1 MVNYIEGTPR
11 HQIHLFDECLDDM
24 IGENNIVRFIDAYV
38 ESLDLEKLGFKMP
51 AMATGAPPYS
61 PGLKLKIYIYGYLE
75 RIRSSRRL
83 EKECNRNTELIW
95 LTEDLAPDFKTIAD
109 FRKDNLIALKNLFK
123 EFLKLCHKLKLL
135 SFKTVA
141 IDGTK
146 MRGQNSLNEIYRR
159 EQMEKIEKEI
169 QDRINNYLKEL
180 DELDVIEQESGVSVN
195 EENIENITKRLNKQM
210 KRKDKI
216 AFINQ
221 IFEDNPD
228 LKIYYATDKD
238 CRLQSDKGK
247 IRPGY
252 NPQTAVDD
260 KNKLIVVADVTNEQN
275 DKKQLTPMMAQ
286 VKKQKE
292 ELHIKDKTT
301 GVADAGYFTEKEI
314 MNNKNDKDFPI
325 VVSPSAEVST
335 TTTSKNE
342 KSNKIPGAGYKA
354 GNFVYDEEKD
364 IYLCPENKELRRQ
377 TKTPITDRHGRKA
390 NKYRC
395 DPEVCSVCPKKGV
408 CTKSEN
414 GRMLLVSVNQKEI
427 LDYIESL
434 KNKENSSFISKRKEI
449 VEHPFGTIKRSF
461 GYTYFLLRGMEKVKG
476 EFSLICFVYN
486 LKRVL
491 NIVGVNELMRA
502 LE

>member
-228 LKIYYATDKD
+228 
-238 CRLQSDKGK
+238 
-247 IRPGY
+247 
-252 NPQTAVDD
+252 
-260 KNKLIVVADVTNEQN
+260 
-275 DKKQLTPMMAQ
+275 
-286 VKKQKE
+286 
-292 ELHIKDKTT
+292 
-301 GVADAGYFTEKEI
+301 
-314 MNNKNDKDFPI
+314 
-325 VVSPSAEVST
+325 
-335 TTTSKNE
+335 
-342 KSNKIPGAGYKA
+342 
-354 GNFVYDEEKD
+354 
-364 IYLCPENKELRRQ
+364 
-377 TKTPITDRHGRKA
+377 
-390 NKYRC
+390 
-395 DPEVCSVCPKKGV
+395 
-408 CTKSEN
+408 
-414 GRMLLVSVNQKEI
+414 
-427 LDYIESL
+427 
-434 KNKENSSFISKRKEI
+434 
-449 VEHPFGTIKRSF
+449 
-461 GYTYFLLRGMEKVKG
+461 
-476 EFSLICFVYN
+476 
-486 LKRVL
+486 
-491 NIVGVNELMRA
+491 
-502 LE
+502 

>member
-1 MVNYIEGTPR
+1 MVNYIEGIPR

-24 IGENNIVRFIDAYV
+24 IGKNNIVRFIDAYV

-51 AMATGAPPYS
+51 AMATGAPPYC

-109 FRKDNLIALKNLFK
+109 FRKDNLTALKNLFR

-146 MRGQNSLNEIYRR
+146 MRGQNGLNEIYRR

-180 DELDVIEQESGVSVN
+180 DELDAIEQESGISVN
-195 EENIENITKRLNKQM
+195 EENIENITERLNKQM

-228 LKIYYATDKD
+228 LKIYYATDED

-275 DKKQLTPMMAQ
+275 DKKQLTPMIAQ
-286 VKKQKE
+286 IKRQKE
-292 ELHIKDKTT
+292 ELNIEDKTT
-301 GVADAGYFTEKEI
+301 GIADAGYFTEKEI
-314 MNNKNDKDFPI
+314 MNNKDDEDFSI
-325 VVSPSAEVST
+325 VVSPSAEGST
-335 TTTSKNE
+335 TAANKNE
-342 KSNKIPGAGYKA
+342 KRNKIPDTGYEA
-354 GNFVYDEEKD
+354 DNFVYDEEKD
-364 IYLCPENKELRRQ
+364 IYICPENKELRRVTQ
-377 TKTPITDRHGRKA
+377 TPITDRHGRKA
-390 NKYRC
+390 IKYRC

-414 GRMLLVSVNQKEI
+414 GRMLLVSVNRKEI
-427 LDYIESL
+427 LDYIENL

-461 GYTYFLLRGMEKVKG
+461 GYTYFLLKGMEKVKG
-476 EFSLICFVYN
+476 EFSLICFAYN

-491 NIVGVNELMRA
+491 NIVGVNGLLEA
-502 LE
+502 LR